1 MRPDDLCYLWEL
13 AISSRYILDEEEVY
27 TRYDRAGMLHHLNGM
42 PELCQDAWQM
52 SKKLKPPWDG
62 AGINKVIICGMG
74 GSAIGGEMASRLLMD
89 EIKIPILVHRDRELP
104 AFVDASTLVI
114 TSSYSGMTEETL
126 SCFNRTL
133 ETGAKILVITHGGR
147 LGSLARANNIP
158 VFTINYDSPPRAAL
172 PFSLLAILFSLQKL
186 GFISD
191 KTRDVVETV
200 SVLKDLVQ
208 RFNQGIL
215 TEENRAKQLAV
226 SIHGHLTVIY
236 GAGILSPVARR
247 WKTQF
252 NENSKAWAFY
262 ETFPEL
268 NHNAVAGYGFPRE
281 LVRRLMVVLLRSS
294 QLESRI
300 KRQYQAL
307 NGLLDEAKVERRT
320 IETCGQSPLSRMMSL
335 VLLGDYVSVYLALL
349 YRVDPSPVK
358 ALEYLKEELG
368 KNSH

>member
-1 MRPDDLCYLWEL
+1 MLC
-13 AISSRYILDEEEVY
+13 
-27 TRYDRAGMLHHLNGM
+27 HLNGM
-42 PELCQDAWQM
+42 SELCQDAWQM
-52 SKKLKPPWDG
+52 SEGLKLPWDG
-62 AGINKVIICGMG
+62 AGINKVVICGMG
-74 GSAIGGEMASRLLMD
+74 GSAIGGEMASRLLMA
-89 EIKIPILVHRDRELP
+89 ETKIPILVHRERELP
-104 AFVDASTLVI
+104 AFVDANTLVI

-126 SCFNRTL
+126 SCFYRAL
-133 ETGAKILVITHGGR
+133 ETGARILVITHGGR
-147 LGSLARANNIP
+147 LDSLARENNIP
-158 VFTINYDSPPRAAL
+158 VFNIDYDSPPRATL
-172 PFSLLAILFSLQKL
+172 PFSLFAILFSLQKL

-191 KTRDVVETV
+191 KTRNVRETV

-208 RFNQGIL
+208 CFNQGIP

-268 NHNAVAGYGFPRE
+268 NHNAVAGYHFPRE

-294 QLESRI
+294 QLEPRI
-300 KRQYQAL
+300 TRQYQAL
-307 NGLLDEAKVERRT
+307 NGLLDEAKVEHRT

-358 ALEYLKEELG
+358 ALEYLKEELR

>member
-262 ETFPEL
+262 EVFPEL
-268 NHNAVAGYGFPRE
+268 NHNAVVGYRFPPE
-281 LVRRLMVVLLRSS
+281 LTNKIVVVLLQSTDLFKRIRLRY
-294 QLESRI
+294 QVTGRLLE
-300 KRQYQAL
+300 Q
-307 NGLLDEAKVERRT
+307 AKVSHQIVES
-320 IETCGQSPLSRMMSL
+320 EGASLLSQIMSL
-335 VLLGDYVSVYLALL
+335 VLFGDYVSYYLAML
-349 YRVDPSPVK
+349 YRIDPSPVK
-358 ALEYLKEELG
+358 AIDYLKGQL
-368 KNSH
+368 KDSRL